1 MKKSNKFGYLMVAVA
16 ACFIAG
22 ALLLNSCSP
31 SNQKVEEA
39 GQYVLKVLKVKY
51 KKEFVINSGHYIA
64 NTGGYEFKLHPKN
77 DPDFTF
83 NAWLNG
89 MTESG
94 ESDEYFLSLRTEQG
108 KRLIAPYIKAISN
121 DYYISAVGTG
131 PSPWMKNY
139 KAAVANVHNNML
151 SICQQLQK
159 YPNEIEIDAGIHINY
174 NITPKNEDFVL
185 KKVYKL
191 IEFLKEKK
199 FGYIQI
205 SLYFYDC
212 PNKNIKELGEKDVNF
227 SLDYRFQAP
236 IWIYVTEK
244 DIAKIKTYKDIKQY
258 FIYMKNGKA
267 VKKNE
272 S

>member
-1 MKKSNKFGYLMVAVA
+1 MKKSNKFGYLMVVVA
-16 ACFIAG
+16 ACFIVG

-31 SNQKVEEA
+31 SNQKVEQA

-51 KKEFVINSGHYIA
+51 KKEFVINSGHYIS
-64 NTGGYEFKLHPKN
+64 NTGGYEFKVHPKN

-94 ESDEYFLSLRTEQG
+94 ESDTYFLSLRTEQG
-108 KRLIAPYIKAISN
+108 KRLIVPYVKSISS

-139 KAAVANVHNNML
+139 KKAVADVHHNML
-151 SICQQLQK
+151 SLDQQLKK
-159 YPNEIEIDAGIHINY
+159 YPNEIEIDAGIYINY
-174 NITPKNEDFVL
+174 NITNKNEDFLL

-199 FGYIQI
+199 FGYIKI
-205 SLYFYDC
+205 SLFFYDF
-212 PNKNIKELGEKDVNF
+212 PNQSINKLGHEDVNF
-227 SLDYRFQAP
+227 LGDYLLKAKKRIVVVP
-236 IWIYVTEK
+236 S
-244 DIAKIKTYKDIKQY
+244 DIAGINNPNDLKKYV
-258 FIYMKNGKA
+258 KNMIRSI
-267 VKKNE
+267 N
-272 S
+272 